1 MIMEKQAPEYR
12 RLSDWVVGRIIAAL
26 REGLLLPGQVL
37 VERDLA
43 EMLSVSR
50 QPVRD
55 GLRTLEHLGVVVSE
69 GRKTYVRSWLPV
81 DVADTQVI
89 MNELTLLALRLAAP
103 RISDD
108 DIAELRKI
116 AEESRVAH
124 DQDSNDYAT
133 QAQLDFR
140 FHLVIA
146 EASNNNRLV
155 EMIKWLCEPR
165 LVYEEAFLIDQGYTR
180 WSQVHSQ
187 IVEALAAKH
196 PEEAIEI
203 SMAAIAEAQQRLVA
217 ALDKARQATDG
228 SSEPTDGQ

>member
-116 AEESRVAH
+116 AEESRSRARSRLKRLRHPGTARLQVPPGHRRGEQQQPSRRDDQVAVR
-124 DQDSNDYAT
+124 T
-133 QAQLDFR
+133 
-140 FHLVIA
+140 
-146 EASNNNRLV
+146 EAGLRRGVSDRPGLYEV
-155 EMIKWLCEPR
+155 EP
-165 LVYEEAFLIDQGYTR
+165 
-180 WSQVHSQ
+180 S
-187 IVEALAAKH
+187 
-196 PEEAIEI
+196 P
-203 SMAAIAEAQQRLVA
+203 
-217 ALDKARQATDG
+217 
-228 SSEPTDGQ
+228 